1 MLGNRSKKYNHACK
15 ATTVVTYTLNMEQ
28 LCGFY
33 CDEIIRI
40 ACRFK
45 NLRQVLESLTWNKRF
60 RNSVPWHPKCF
71 NRMSKNDPQTLLF

>member
-1 MLGNRSKKYNHACK
+1 MSWWEESFPRKLS
-15 ATTVVTYTLNMEQ
+15 
-28 LCGFY
+28 GFY

-60 RNSVPWHPKCF
+60 RNSFPWHPKCW
-71 NRMSKNDPQTLLF
+71 NRMSKNDPQALLF